1 MLDHLGKKPRTV
13 KGKIAFSDD
22 NLEGTSQPH
31 NNALVVTLRIGGFLV
46 KRVII
51 DQGSNIEIMY
61 PDLYKGLGLNTEDL
75 RKYDTYLIGFDE
87 KMVTPE
93 RQIRLPVVADGK
105 EVLVF
110 IVVNAFSTYTAILV
124 WLWIHDM
131 GAVPSTLHV
140 KVKFSI
146 EEGVVVMRG
155 DQKTAS
161 QCLVATINHEIK

>member
-22 NLEGTSQPH
+22 NPEGTSQPH
-31 NNALVVTLRIGGFLV
+31 DNALVVTLRIGGFLV

-61 PDLYKGLGLNTEDL
+61 PHLYKGLGLNTEDL

-110 IVVNAFSTYTAILV
+110 IVVNAFSTYIAILV
-124 WLWIHDM
+124 
-131 GAVPSTLHV
+131 
-140 KVKFSI
+140 
-146 EEGVVVMRG
+146 R
-155 DQKTAS
+155 
-161 QCLVATINHEIK
+161 